1 MSNSSDAKALRSGVW
16 YTLSNFL
23 LQGIAFITTP
33 IFTRLMTKSD
43 FGSFS
48 NYTAWLSIVAIV
60 CTLEFKS
67 SVSRAYYDFT
77 EDFDGYLSSIT
88 FLGTLITAGFYAL
101 VLIFRGFFESLLGM
115 DFLYINIMFLNVL
128 FAPALEILQAK
139 HRIQLKYKA
148 FVAVSIATTLSSTL
162 LSVLLV
168 TRLENRLAGRIVGQ
182 ALPLIIAYVIA
193 FILVI
198 SRGRTLYNKDY
209 WKYALVFSAPIVPH
223 LLSNTLLGSSDKV
236 MITAMAG
243 SEANAIYSLAYSCG
257 MIISVLFTSMNQ
269 AWVPWLF
276 EKLHEEDH
284 GTINKVSKLYLAVFM
299 IMLEGAVL
307 LAPELM
313 LIMGGRS
320 YEEAT
325 AVVAPIMLGY
335 GFKFAYTFY
344 VNIEQYEKKTYF
356 ISVGTIVA
364 AVINIVLNLIFIPRY
379 GYAAAAYTTLAGYI
393 ILMLLH
399 LIFCRKILKIAGMY
413 DNVFILIALGLMT
426 VAGLA
431 SQLLY
436 NNTPVRYVVITIL
449 AVLGVVMLCKLARKY
464 RKLT

>member
-436 NNTPVRYVVITIL
+436 NNTPVRYAVIVIL

>member
-16 YTLSNFL
+16 YTVSNFL

-33 IFTRLMTKSD
+33 IFTRLLTKSD

-60 CTLEFKS
+60 CTLELKS

-77 EDFDGYLSSIT
+77 GDFDGYLSSIT
-88 FLGTLITAGFYAL
+88 FLGTFVTAGFYII
-101 VLIFRGFFESLLGM
+101 VLLFRGFFEKLLGM
-115 DFLYINIMFLNVL
+115 DMFYINIMFLNVL

-148 FVAVSIATTLSSTL
+148 FVAVSVVTSLSSTL

-168 TRLENRLAGRIVGQ
+168 TKLENRLFGRIVGQ

-193 FILVI
+193 FILVTVK
-198 SRGRTLYNKDY
+198 GRTVYNKEY
-209 WKYALVFSAPIVPH
+209 WKYAVCFSAPIVPH

-236 MITAMAG
+236 MITSMAG
-243 SEANAIYSLAYSCG
+243 SEANAVYSLAYSCG

-276 EKLHEEDH
+276 EKLHMGDQ
-284 GTINKVSKLYLAVFM
+284 GTVNRVSKLYMAVFM

-325 AVVAPIMLGY
+325 VLVPPIMLGY

-356 ISVGTIVA
+356 ISVGTIA
-364 AVINIVLNLIFIPRY
+364 AAMINIVLNLIFIPRY

-399 LIFCRKILKIAGMY
+399 LIFCRNILKIAGMY
-413 DNVFILIALGLMT
+413 DNAFILAALGIMT
-426 VAGLA
+426 AAGLA

-436 NNTPVRYVVITIL
+436 ENTPVRYAVIAFL
-449 AVLGVVMLCKLARKY
+449 AFIGAVMLCKLIQKY

>member
-1 MSNSSDAKALRSGVW
+1 MSNSTDVKALKSGVW
-16 YTLSNFL
+16 YTVSNFL
-23 LQGIAFITTP
+23 LQGVAFITTP

-43 FGSFS
+43 FGAFS

-148 FVAVSIATTLSSTL
+148 FVVVSIVTTLSSTL

-168 TRLENRLAGRIVGQ
+168 TRLENRLAGRILGQ
-182 ALPLIIAYVIA
+182 ALPLIIAYIIA
-193 FILVI
+193 FILVT
-198 SRGRTLYNKDY
+198 SRGKTIYNKTY

-236 MITAMAG
+236 MITYMIG

-284 GTINKVSKLYLAVFM
+284 MTVKKVSKLYLAVFM

-325 AVVAPIMLGY
+325 VLVAPIMLGY

-356 ISVGTIVA
+356 ISVGTIAA
-364 AVINIVLNLIFIPRY
+364 AVINIVLNLIFLPRY
-379 GYAAAAYTTLAGYI
+379 GYAAAAYTTLAGYV
-393 ILMLLH
+393 ILMVLH
-399 LIFCRKILKIAGMY
+399 LIFCRSILKIAGMY
-413 DNVFILIALGLMT
+413 DNVFILLALGLMT

-436 NNTPVRYVVITIL
+436 NNTPVRYVVI
-449 AVLGVVMLCKLARKY
+449 AVLAAAGVAMLCKLARKY

>member
-1 MSNSSDAKALRSGVW
+1 MSTDVKALKSGVW
-16 YTLSNFL
+16 YTVSNFL
-23 LQGIAFITTP
+23 LQGVAFITTP

-43 FGSFS
+43 FGAFS

-148 FVAVSIATTLSSTL
+148 FVAVSIVTTLSSTL

-168 TRLENRLAGRIVGQ
+168 TRLENRLAGRILGQ
-182 ALPLIIAYVIA
+182 ALPLIIAYIIA
-193 FILVI
+193 FILVT
-198 SRGRTLYNKDY
+198 SRGKTIYNKTY

-236 MITAMAG
+236 MITYMIG

-284 GTINKVSKLYLAVFM
+284 MTVKKVSKLYLAVFM

-325 AVVAPIMLGY
+325 VLVAPIMLGY

-356 ISVGTIVA
+356 ISVGTIAA
-364 AVINIVLNLIFIPRY
+364 AVINIVLNLIFLPRY
-379 GYAAAAYTTLAGYI
+379 GYAAAAYTTLAGYV
-393 ILMLLH
+393 ILMVLH
-399 LIFCRKILKIAGMY
+399 LIFCRSILKIAGMY
-413 DNVFILIALGLMT
+413 DNVFILLALGLMT

-436 NNTPVRYVVITIL
+436 NNSPVRYIVIAGL
-449 AVLGVVMLCKLARKY
+449 AAAGVAMLCKLAKKY

>member
-1 MSNSSDAKALRSGVW
+1 
-16 YTLSNFL
+16 
-23 LQGIAFITTP
+23 
-33 IFTRLMTKSD
+33 MTKSD
-43 FGSFS
+43 FGAFS

-148 FVAVSIATTLSSTL
+148 FVVVSIVTTLSSTL

-168 TRLENRLAGRIVGQ
+168 TRLENRLAGRILGQ
-182 ALPLIIAYVIA
+182 ALPLIIAYIIA
-193 FILVI
+193 FILVT
-198 SRGRTLYNKDY
+198 SRGKTIYNKTY

-236 MITAMAG
+236 MITYMIG

-284 GTINKVSKLYLAVFM
+284 MTVKKVSKLYLAVFM

-325 AVVAPIMLGY
+325 VLVAPIMLGY

-356 ISVGTIVA
+356 ISVGTIAA
-364 AVINIVLNLIFIPRY
+364 AVINIVLNLIFLPRY
-379 GYAAAAYTTLAGYI
+379 GYAAAAYTTLAGYV
-393 ILMLLH
+393 ILMVLH
-399 LIFCRKILKIAGMY
+399 LIFCRSILKIAGMY
-413 DNVFILIALGLMT
+413 DNVFILLALGLMT

-436 NNTPVRYVVITIL
+436 NNTPVRYVVI
-449 AVLGVVMLCKLARKY
+449 AVLAAAGVAMLCKLARKY

>member
-1 MSNSSDAKALRSGVW
+1 MSNTNDKKALTSGVW
-16 YTLSNFL
+16 YTVSNFL

-33 IFTRLMTKSD
+33 IFARLLTKSD

-60 CTLEFKS
+60 CTMEFKS

-77 EDFDGYLSSIT
+77 EDFDEYLSSVT
-88 FLGTLITAGFYAL
+88 FFGTIITAVFYII
-101 VLIFRGFFESLLGM
+101 VIIFRGFFTKILGM
-115 DFLYINIMFLNVL
+115 DFFYINVMFLNVL

-148 FVAVSIATTLSSTL
+148 FVAVSIVTTLSSTL

-168 TRLENRLAGRIVGQ
+168 TCLKDRLFGRIVGQ
-182 ALPLIIAYVIA
+182 ALPLIIAYIIA
-193 FILVI
+193 FVLVTAK
-198 SRGRTLYNKDY
+198 GRTIYKKEY
-209 WKYALVFSAPIVPH
+209 WKYAFLFSAPIVPH
-223 LLSNTLLGSSDKV
+223 LLSNAILGSSDKI
-236 MITAMAG
+236 MITSMVG

-276 EKLHEEDH
+276 EKLHDKEYD
-284 GTINKVSKLYLAVFM
+284 TVDRVSKLYLIVFL
-299 IMLEGAVL
+299 IMLEGAIL

-313 LIMGGRS
+313 LILGGKQ
-320 YEEAT
+320 YADAT
-325 AVVAPIMLGY
+325 VLVPPVMLGY

-356 ISVGTIVA
+356 ISVGTIIAA
-364 AVINIVLNLIFIPRY
+364 AVNIILNFIFIPKY
-379 GYAAAAYTTLAGYI
+379 GYTAAAYTTLLGYV

-399 LIFCRKILKIAGMY
+399 LIFCRNILRIAEMY
-413 DNVFILIALGLMT
+413 SNSFILLLLGAATAVGLLSGILYENT
-426 VAGLA
+426 V
-431 SQLLY
+431 
-436 NNTPVRYVVITIL
+436 VRYVVIGIMAIAGL
-449 AVLGVVMLCKLARKY
+449 IMLCKLYIKY

>member
-335 GFKFAYTFY
+335 GFKFVYTFY

-436 NNTPVRYVVITIL
+436 KNTPVRYAVIAFL
-449 AVLGVVMLCKLARKY
+449 AVLGVVMLCKLARRY

>member
-1 MSNSSDAKALRSGVW
+1 MSNSTDVKALKSGVW
-16 YTLSNFL
+16 YTVSNFL
-23 LQGIAFITTP
+23 LQGVAFITTP

-43 FGSFS
+43 FGAFS

-148 FVAVSIATTLSSTL
+148 FVVVSIVTTLSSTL

-168 TRLENRLAGRIVGQ
+168 TRLENRLAGRILGQ

-193 FILVI
+193 FILVT
-198 SRGRTLYNKDY
+198 SRGKMIYNKTY

-236 MITAMAG
+236 MITNMIG
-243 SEANAIYSLAYSCG
+243 SEANAVYSLAYSCG

-284 GTINKVSKLYLAVFM
+284 MTVKKVSKLYLAVFM

-325 AVVAPIMLGY
+325 VLVAPIMLGY

-356 ISVGTIVA
+356 ISVGTIAA
-364 AVINIVLNLIFIPRY
+364 AVINIVLNLIFLPRY
-379 GYAAAAYTTLAGYI
+379 GYAAAAYTTLAGYV
-393 ILMLLH
+393 ILMVLH
-399 LIFCRKILKIAGMY
+399 LIFCRSILKIAGMY
-413 DNVFILIALGLMT
+413 DNVFILLALGLMT

-436 NNTPVRYVVITIL
+436 NNTPVRYVVI
-449 AVLGVVMLCKLARKY
+449 AVLAAAGVAMLCKLARKY